1 MYMIKLRYNWIWL
14 CYEYIVTLIYLIEKT
29 VYAKPEKTKTKKGN
43 LTNIIGSCV
52 NGLNKL
58 HFKDR
63 ILM

>member
-1 MYMIKLRYNWIWL
+1 MIKLRYNSIWL
-14 CYEYIVTLIYLIEKT
+14 CYEYFVTLIYLIEKPVNT
-29 VYAKPEKTKTKKGN
+29 KPEKTIEKKGN

-52 NGLNKL
+52 NWTFNE